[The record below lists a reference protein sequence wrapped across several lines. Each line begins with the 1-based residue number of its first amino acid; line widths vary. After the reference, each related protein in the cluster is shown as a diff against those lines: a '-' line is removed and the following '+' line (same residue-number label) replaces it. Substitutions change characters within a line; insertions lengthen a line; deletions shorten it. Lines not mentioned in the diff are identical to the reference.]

1 MPFRGLEPRGQEV
14 YAMTYRNLYLRTPYQ
29 TRRATFGGIDMFNA
43 VLTAVSDTRRHAHEH
58 GTGVLG
64 ESKVYIEI
72 DGKFAISMINLAHYS
87 DEPLDEQAAWFEV
100 AIKEDGEMLESPDGG
115 EALFQVR
122 YNHLKALFEAIKQS
136 TDSITR
142 MGLWTALYRLEEK
155 VDFNVA
161 KEAYKRAFRVMKKE
175 DQAIKAETAEEMA
188 YQTKYVFYFTR
199 FNQTGNKADKA
210 KADFLLDQL
219 RLMIQQ
225 RLARQG

>member
-1 MPFRGLEPRGQEV
+1 
-14 YAMTYRNLYLRTPYQ
+14 MTYRKLYLRTPYQ
-29 TRRATFGGIDMFNA
+29 TKKADFGSIDMFNA
-43 VLTAVSDTRRHAHEH
+43 LLTAVSDSRRYVNEN
-58 GTGVLG
+58 GTDFLAT
-64 ESKVYIEI
+64 SKLRI
-72 DGKFAISMINLAHYS
+72 DLNGHFGLSIINFAHYS
-87 DEPLDEQAAWFEV
+87 EEPLFEQAAWFEV
-100 AIKEDGEMLESPDGG
+100 ALLEDDQVLESPDGG
-115 EALFQVR
+115 EALFQMR
-122 YNHLKALFEAIKQS
+122 YNSIKVLFEAIKQS